1 MFEITVESLFII
13 SVGLIWFM
21 IAYQLLLTIFGCIHF
36 LSSEKEKK
44 KIDLMLK
51 EGKINLPF
59 VSILVPA
66 HNEEKV
72 IEGTVRHIL
81 SLDYPHDK
89 MELLVANDSSTDK
102 TGEILEQLKEEYK
115 GLLQVLHIPTGEGGK
130 GKSHVL
136 NTALKYVKGEVIAV
150 YDADNQPET
159 DALKYIAANL
169 VLYPYLGAAEGMFR
183 CRNKNTNLLT
193 RFINVEGVA
202 FQWIVQ
208 SGRWKLLGLS
218 TLPGTNFV
226 IKRDIIDSIGGWD
239 EKALTEDSE
248 LSVRVYQTG
257 KRIKFIPYSVSWE
270 QEPPKL
276 STWFRQRTRWVRG
289 NNYVLWKFLR
299 SIFRFKSKA
308 SALEML
314 YNLSLYYIFFCA
326 VIFSDVIF
334 LLGIADI
341 WHITLLGPFSE
352 VWLMGYILF
361 IMEVFLGLS
370 LQKEDS
376 PMNFILVI
384 LSYFTYCQCWLIVVF
399 AAIWQDLS
407 GSAQV
412 WQKTERF

>member
-1 MFEITVESLFII
+1 MLEIVIESLFII

-21 IAYQLLLTIFGCIHF
+21 IAYQLLLTILGFFHF

-44 KIDLMLK
+44 KIDVMLK
-51 EGKINLPF
+51 EGKIDLPF

-72 IEGTVRHIL
+72 IEDTVRHIL

-102 TGEILEQLKEEYK
+102 TGDILDRLKEEYK
-115 GLLQVLHIPTGEGGK
+115 GLLQVFNVPPGEGGK

-136 NTALKYVKGEVIAV
+136 NLAVKHVKGDVIAV
-150 YDADNQPET
+150 YDADNQPEP
-159 DALKYIAANL
+159 DAMKYIAANL
-169 VLYPYLGAAEGMFR
+169 VIYPYLGAAEGMFR
-183 CRNKNTNLLT
+183 CKNKMTNILT
-193 RFINVEGVA
+193 RFINIEGVA

-208 SGRWKLLGLS
+208 SGRWKLLRLS
-218 TLPGTNFV
+218 SLPGTNFV
-226 IKRDIIDSIGGWD
+226 MKRDILDTIGGWD

-248 LSVRVYQTG
+248 LSVRIYQAG
-257 KRIKFIPYSVSWE
+257 KRIKFVPYSVSWE
-270 QEPPKL
+270 QEPPRL
-276 STWFRQRTRWVRG
+276 DTWFRQRTRWVRG
-289 NNYVLWKFLR
+289 NNYVLWKFLKE
-299 SIFRFKSKA
+299 IFRFKSKA
-308 SALEML
+308 MAVEML
-314 YNLSLYYIFFCA
+314 YNLSLYYIFFFA

-334 LLGIADI
+334 LLGLADI

-361 IMEVFLGLS
+361 ILEVFLGLS

-376 PMNFILVI
+376 LLNFVFVI
-384 LSYFTYCQCWLIVVF
+384 VSYFTYCQCWLFVVF
-399 AAIWQDLS
+399 VAIWQDFI
-407 GSAQV
+407 GAAQV